1 MAITGVDSTNQ
12 NMAVKNGNPVLYN
25 LPTPANY
32 ANGNQTYLN
41 SDIVGGIITHNATGA
56 SNGQMPTAVLI
67 AGLLRANAMPLN
79 VGDTIECLIINSGGG
94 VLTLV
99 LGAGMSFDT
108 NGSGVIPANNSKY
121 CQFRFTGV
129 TPGAETCVLY
139 S

>member
-1 MAITGVDSTNQ
+1 MASSGTDSTGQNQ
-12 NMAVKNGNPVLYN
+12 SIKVGSPLIYN

-32 ANGNQTYLN
+32 AAGAQTYLAA
-41 SDIVGGIITHNATGA
+41 DIVGGIITHPAGTSTG
-56 SNGQMPTAVLI
+56 QLPTATAI
-67 AGLLRANAMPLN
+67 ASILRGGGTPLN
-79 VGDTIECLIINSGGG
+79 IGDTIECLILNSAAGT
-94 VLTLV
+94 LTLL

-108 NGSGVIPANNSKY
+108 GGSGLIPANNSKY